1 MKKIEMLKELLKDR
15 KNKEVELKRYNRILK
30 KNLIERY
37 YKNKNVN
44 KFIIIA
50 SSIACN
56 YTTEKNR

>member
-15 KNKEVELKRYNRILK
+15 KNKEVELKLYNRILK

-44 KFIIIA
+44 KFISIA
-50 SSIACN
+50 SSTACN
-56 YTTEKNR
+56 YIANKNK

>member
-1 MKKIEMLKELLKDR
+1 MKKIEMLKELLKNR

-37 YKNKNVN
+37 YKNNDLN
-44 KFIIIA
+44 KFISIA
-50 SSIACN
+50 SSTACN